1 MEQPSPVGTPFGRS
15 ESQGLRTLTS
25 KDPELEKEFRR
36 HEKPCAL
43 QFHAKSVFQ
52 ANP

>member
-15 ESQGLRTLTS
+15 ESQRLRTLTS
-25 KDPELEKEFRR
+25 KDPEWKKNSD
-36 HEKPCAL
+36 HV
-43 QFHAKSVFQ
+43 KSVVQ